1 MYSHIDRIIE
11 LIKIDPIFRLVW
23 ICFKKINDLH
33 CFGHFGRGRLKLDAD
48 ILWAIKPIILKIPYL
63 QLRFCTV
70 LTYEYVYSYS

>member
-48 ILWAIKPIILKIPYL
+48 IL
-63 QLRFCTV
+63 
-70 LTYEYVYSYS
+70 